1 MTTDFDRRELI
12 GAGALALGV
21 IAVPIAVVRAMRVPK
36 DYVASERQTL
46 IARQIA
52 QILIPRTDT
61 PGGADVGADAFLLL
75 ALASGLDGTRAP
87 DGGAAI
93 QGATARYRR
102 PDGSLDQ
109 LAWLEEELDRK
120 AHGDFLAAPLARQQA
135 ALDTI
140 DSAAFAD
147 HQSTGP
153 WPKIKGLLLT
163 GYYTSRPGGE
173 KELNYELVPGRF
185 DPDLPLRPGMHAY
198 SSDWTAVEFG

>member
-1 MTTDFDRRELI
+1 MTDFDRREMI

-21 IAVPIAVVRAMRVPK
+21 IAMPIAVLRAMRAPT
-36 DYVASERQTL
+36 DDEPSDRQKL
-46 IARQIA
+46 IAQQVA
-52 QILIPRTDT
+52 QILIPPTDT

-75 ALASGLDGTRAP
+75 ALAAGLDGTRTP

-102 PDGSLDQ
+102 PDGSLDH
-109 LAWLEEELDRK
+109 LTWLEEELDRK

-140 DSAAFAD
+140 DSAAFAN

-163 GYYTSRPGGE
+163 GYYTSQPGGA
-173 KELNYELVPGRF
+173 KELTYELVPGRF
-185 DPDLPLRPGMHAY
+185 DPDLPLRPGMHAF

>member
-1 MTTDFDRRELI
+1 MTSFDRRKMI

-21 IAVPIAVVRAMRVPK
+21 IAVPIAVLRAMRASTDDVPS
-36 DYVASERQTL
+36 DRQKL
-46 IARQIA
+46 IARQVA

-75 ALASGLDGTRAP
+75 ALAAGLDGTRTP

-102 PDGSLDQ
+102 PDGSLDH

-135 ALDTI
+135 ALDTL
-140 DSAAFAD
+140 DGAAFAN

-163 GYYTSRPGGE
+163 GYYTSQPGGA
-173 KELNYELVPGRF
+173 KELTYELVPGRF
-185 DPDLPLRPGMHAY
+185 DPDLPLRPGMHAF